1 MIAFIISDLDEKKA
15 KAVGKS
21 FGAKVKTTSELA
33 ATCDVV
39 IVSVPIEKT
48 AETIWR
54 AAERMK
60 FGALLID
67 VCSVK
72 SVLKN
77 SFEFAKKL
85 NIEILSIHPLFGPR
99 IKKLKNRKIA
109 FIKVKGEE
117 ESNKFLKILED
128 FEFSLFETTI
138 EEHDIATATTQALP
152 ALFLLGL
159 TETADSRFSTT
170 NFDKLLKISKKVK
183 AERKLYSEIIQ
194 ANPHSKSALQN
205 LMAQIST
212 KK

>member
-1 MIAFIISDLDEKKA
+1 MTFIISDLNEKKA
-15 KAVGKS
+15 IEVAKS

-39 IVSVPIEKT
+39 IVSVPIGKS

-99 IKKLKNRKIA
+99 IRKIKNRKIP
-109 FIKVKGEE
+109 FIRVKTGEA
-117 ESNKFLKILED
+117 SNKFLKILED
-128 FEFSLFETTI
+128 LGFNIFETTI

-159 TETADSRFSTT
+159 TEAADRRFSTT
-170 NFDKLLKISKKVK
+170 NFDKLLKISKKIR
-183 AERKLYSEIIQ
+183 ADRKLYSEIIQ

-205 LMAQIST
+205 LMGQIST